1 MEYGIIK
8 KEFGQLL
15 SGAIASI
22 GHYEGKLSPIVEA
35 EFAELIAVSR
45 HTINRYKRGHLPPE
59 KEAVKVMAEE
69 CMKRGYLTGR
79 WLAKFLRAGSYPQ
92 AAAVLED
99 YLHTERAAT
108 ASIKR

>member
-1 MEYGIIK
+1 MEYGIIN

-22 GHYEGKLSPIVEA
+22 AHYEGKLSPIVEA
-35 EFAELIAVSR
+35 EFGELIAVSR

-59 KEAVKVMAEE
+59 KEAVKIMAEE

-79 WLAKFLRAGSYPQ
+79 WLAKFLRFGSYPQ
-92 AAAVLED
+92 AAAVVD
-99 YLHTERAAT
+99 KYLDAERAAF
-108 ASIKR
+108 ASMQR